1 MQEAFIV
8 LWENCKKVTY
18 SSAKSYVF
26 TVGRNRA
33 VDFLRKEKLHLTIAT
48 DDKTLIQEES
58 IEEDI
63 EKSEKMNRILSKI
76 PHASKEAFLMNRIN
90 EMTYAEIA
98 KELEISVKA
107 VEKRMSVALKIIR
120 EELI

>member
-1 MQEAFIV
+1 MEDETHNVCQEGIYKRLFYQYGEKLFQFLYAKYANEDLARDCMQEAFIV

-63 EKSEKMNRILSKI
+63 
-76 PHASKEAFLMNRIN
+76 
-90 EMTYAEIA
+90 
-98 KELEISVKA
+98 
-107 VEKRMSVALKIIR
+107 
-120 EELI
+120 